1 MVENRLRRFI
11 GISAIVIACIVLLYP
26 ILMMVNISFK
36 SSAEMI
42 VSPLALTTKL
52 HFENYVT
59 AIREMNYW
67 RTLMNSLIITG
78 ASASIG
84 TFLYTL
90 SAYAIVRAK
99 VFQKFFSGIFIF
111 FWLGLALP
119 AQIAIVPLVMWMQ
132 KLHLGGSMVGIIFV
146 FIATNAAYGVFFFS
160 GFIATVPISLE
171 EAANIDGATP
181 FQTFRHIVFPLL
193 KTPMVTLTIIMVLRV
208 YNNFIF
214 PLVLLQGPE
223 SRTLPLTIYFF
234 KGDRAIEWNV
244 MFAAT
249 TLVVIPLMIIYFV
262 FQRKIQDGMMS
273 GSVKM

>member
-1 MVENRLRRFI
+1 MVENKLKRSI
-11 GISAIVIACIVLLYP
+11 GVAAIIISCLILIYP
-26 ILMMVNISFK
+26 IFMMVNISFK
-36 SSAEMI
+36 TNADVI
-42 VSPLALTTKL
+42 VNPLGITTNFN
-52 HFENYVT
+52 FENYKK
-59 AIREMNYW
+59 AIEEMNYW
-67 RTLMNSLIITG
+67 RTLLNSIIIT
-78 ASASIG
+78 AVSAVAG

-99 VFQKFFSGIFIF
+99 VMRKLFDKIFLF

-119 AQIAIVPLVMWMQ
+119 AQIVIVPLVMWMQ
-132 KLHLGGSMVGIIFV
+132 KLHLGGNILGIILV

-171 EAANIDGATP
+171 EATKIDGATP
-181 FQTFRHIVFPLL
+181 FQVFWYVVFPLL
-193 KTPMVTLTIIMVLRV
+193 KTPMVTLLIIMVLRV
-208 YNNFIF
+208 YNNFLF

-249 TLVVIPLMIIYFV
+249 TLVVIPLLIVYFL
-262 FQRKIQDGMMS
+262 FQKQIQDGMMS